1 MVAELLFE
9 ALNLMMIGMI
19 AVFAFLLLL
28 VLVVQVVSM
37 FMQRYFPVKP
47 IDKPALTDMST
58 AAVNPAVIAAI
69 SAAVHQYRQ
78 QQ

>member
-1 MVAELLFE
+1 MVAQLLLE
-9 ALNLMMIGMI
+9 ALNLMVIGMV

-28 VLVVQVVSM
+28 VLVVQFISTLM
-37 FMQRYFPVKP
+37 LQYFPSKP
-47 IDKPALTDMST
+47 TDKPALVDKS
-58 AAVNPAVIAAI
+58 AGPAPAVIAAI